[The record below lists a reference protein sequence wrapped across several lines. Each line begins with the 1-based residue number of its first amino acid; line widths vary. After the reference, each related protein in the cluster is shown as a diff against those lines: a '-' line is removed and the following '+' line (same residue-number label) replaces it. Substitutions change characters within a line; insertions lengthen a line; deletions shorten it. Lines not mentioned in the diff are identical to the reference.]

1 MKLAV
6 ASLIRNEIDIIG
18 TFLQHLDALF
28 DYALLMN
35 HHSIDGTDRVM
46 QAACARREGW
56 TMWQVEP
63 TGYHQTAFSGFA
75 LRHLFA
81 HTDADIV
88 MFLDADEFI
97 DVLDRAALEAAFAPL
112 VAIGDVGGFR
122 WRYTVPNCFDER
134 TIVTGEAMWRA
145 PQMSPLGKVVISRA
159 FHQQHGHEAHLA
171 IGNHGLYYG
180 PDRVVPS
187 IRVGDILH
195 MPIRSHQ
202 QLKSKVLVGAFS
214 VMSLATRSPL
224 LCWHWY
230 DILWRIA
237 EGTLCDEDL
246 IGIAAHY
253 GEEDTQTSKPM
264 SVAELQAAGFTQ
276 TALNVAF
283 GQPLPPITDALSIDP
298 ARLVAISLRRFQI
311 EHETTGSQL
320 ILDGNRL
327 RFLPN
332 ENQQ

>member
-18 TFLQHLDALF
+18 AFLQHLDALF
-28 DYALLMN
+28 DYVVLMN
-35 HHSIDGTDRVM
+35 HHSIDGTGRVM
-46 QAACARREGW
+46 EAACARRDGW

-63 TGYHQTAFSGFA
+63 TGYHQVAFSEFA
-75 LRHLFA
+75 LRHLFG

-97 DVLDRAALEAAFAPL
+97 DVPDRVALEAAVEPL
-112 VAIGDVGGFR
+112 VDIGDAGGFR
-122 WRYTVPNCFDER
+122 WRYTVPDCFGER
-134 TIVTGEAMWRA
+134 TIVPGEPIWRA
-145 PQMSPLGKVVISRA
+145 PQMSLLGKAVIPRA
-159 FHQQHGHEAHLA
+159 FHEQHGHEAHLA

-180 PDRVVPS
+180 ADRVVRS
-187 IRVGDILH
+187 IRVGEILH
-195 MPIRSHQ
+195 MPIRSHP

-214 VMSLATRSPL
+214 IMSIAGRSPL
-224 LCWHWY
+224 LGWHWY

-237 EGTLCDEDL
+237 EDTLRDADL

-253 GEEDTQTSKPM
+253 GEKDTQTSKPM
-264 SVAELQAAGFTQ
+264 SLAELQAAGFTR

-283 GQPLPPITDALSIDP
+283 GQPLPAVTDPLSIDL

-311 EHETTGSQL
+311 EQETMGSQL
-320 ILDGNRL
+320 MLDGNRL
-327 RFLPN
+327 RFIPN
-332 ENQQ
+332 EIQQ